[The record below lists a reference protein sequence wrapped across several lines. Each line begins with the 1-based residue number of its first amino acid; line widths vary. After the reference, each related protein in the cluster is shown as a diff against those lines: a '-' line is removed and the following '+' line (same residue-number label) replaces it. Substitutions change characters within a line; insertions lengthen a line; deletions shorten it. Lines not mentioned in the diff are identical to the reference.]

1 MHVTCHNHGHTSLS
15 SARTF
20 VEQNWPWLLSL
31 ALRNIVTSFFTSMSS
46 ERGGHLHE
54 QHFNKISA
62 WKCWQ
67 SREKSTP
74 KCFQD
79 SVAHLTAQKLIWL
92 GIPFLFIC
100 LQYFQQKEGITQA
113 EWTNE
118 WSSTWVRNKT
128 AWICY
133 QEEDEPQKSHNFII
147 SSLPDTWLNSVV
159 QWAAPTSTFCM
170 ICKTDF
176 L

>member
-1 MHVTCHNHGHTSLS
+1 MQKTVTPFFFSRKIVSKVHVTCHNHGHTSLS

-54 QHFNKISA
+54 QHFNRIAA

-67 SREKSTP
+67 NREKSTP

-92 GIPFLFIC
+92 GISFLFIC
-100 LQYFQQKEGITQA
+100 LQYFQQKEGIAQTA
-113 EWTNE
+113 
-118 WSSTWVRNKT
+118 WSSKGVRSKT
-128 AWICY
+128 
-133 QEEDEPQKSHNFII
+133 QRESVTRRKMSHRNHTLF
-147 SSLPDTWLNSVV
+147 
-159 QWAAPTSTFCM
+159 
-170 ICKTDF
+170 
-176 L
+176 